1 MFEIRGSPRVASI
14 TVEEDI
20 GVRTRKT
27 KGMECVEMSK
37 FSSNEGKIETDSTRN
52 CVVNVVVV
60 AAVTARMVE
69 IFEMV
74 DVARGSRLGA
84 WLRACC
90 LFKLPSKSRGV
101 FRSNS
106 TLVLEFSFP

>member
-1 MFEIRGSPRVASI
+1 VASI

-60 AAVTARMVE
+60 AAVTA
-69 IFEMV
+69 
-74 DVARGSRLGA
+74 
-84 WLRACC
+84 
-90 LFKLPSKSRGV
+90 
-101 FRSNS
+101 
-106 TLVLEFSFP
+106 